1 MNPQRKQLNVILIG
15 DSCIDEYH
23 YGSVDRLS
31 PEAPVPIFVS
41 KRVETKRG
49 MAANVKINLKTL
61 GVNVRSY
68 FGAESVK
75 TRMIDEK
82 SKQHILRIDKDAS
95 CEALD
100 FKNIHFDDSVDAF
113 IVSDYNKGF
122 VSYQLI
128 ESLISLGK
136 PVFIDTKKTDLKR
149 FEGAFVKINSLEF
162 ANAKSLPTNTIVTMG
177 EHGAMIV
184 TVSERGAVWDQRTYD
199 APKIEIADVC
209 GAGDTFLASFAYMYL
224 ITSDIDSSIAFAIK
238 AASVTVQHIGVYTPT
253 LEEIL

>member
-1 MNPQRKQLNVILIG
+1 MNLQRKRLNVILIG

-49 MAANVKINLKTL
+49 MAANVEENLKAL
-61 GVNVRSY
+61 GINVVTY
-68 FGAESVK
+68 FGKESIK

-82 SKQHILRIDKDAS
+82 SKQHILRIDKDAQ
-95 CEALD
+95 CEALAFSD
-100 FKNIHFDDSVDAF
+100 IEFNHTTDAF

-122 VSYQLI
+122 VSYELI

-162 ANAKSLPTNTIVTMG
+162 ANAKSLSSNTIVTMG
-177 EHGAMIV
+177 EHGAM
-184 TVSERGAVWDQRTYD
+184 WNQRMYA

-209 GAGDTFLASFAYMYL
+209 GAGDTFLASFAYDYL
-224 ITSDIDSSIAFAIK
+224 QTLNIDSSIAFAIK
-238 AASVTVQHIGVYTPT
+238 AASVTVQHIGVYAPT

>member
-1 MNPQRKQLNVILIG
+1 MMNPPRKQLNVILIG
-15 DSCIDEYH
+15 DSCIDEYY
-23 YGSVDRLS
+23 YGNIDRLS

-49 MAANVKINLKTL
+49 MAANVEENLKKL
-61 GVNVRSY
+61 GVHVRSY
-68 FGAESVK
+68 FGTDSIK

-95 CEALD
+95 CEALS
-100 FKNIHFDDSVDAF
+100 FKNICFDDSIDAF

-162 ANAKSLPTNTIVTMG
+162 ANAKSLPSNTIVTMG
-177 EHGAMIV
+177 EHGAMWN
-184 TVSERGAVWDQRTYD
+184 ERKYD

-209 GAGDTFLASFAYMYL
+209 GAGDTFLASFAYNYL
-224 ITSDIDSSIAFAIK
+224 ITSNIDNSISFAIK
-238 AASVTVQHIGVYTPT
+238 AASVTVQHIGVYAPTP
-253 LEEIL
+253 EEIL

>member
-1 MNPQRKQLNVILIG
+1 MSLQRKPLNVILIG

-68 FGAESVK
+68 FGAESFK

-82 SKQHILRIDKDAS
+82 SKQHILRIDKDIS
-95 CEALD
+95 GEALD

-113 IVSDYNKGF
+113 IVSDYNKGY
-122 VSYQLI
+122 VSYELI
-128 ESLISLGK
+128 EELIKLGK

-162 ANAKSLPTNTIVTMG
+162 ANAKTTPTNLIVTIG
-177 EHGAMIV
+177 EHGAM
-184 TVSERGAVWDQRTYD
+184 WNQRTYG

-209 GAGDTFLASFAYMYL
+209 GAGDTFLASFAYKYL

-238 AASVTVQHIGVYTPT
+238 AASVTVQHIGVYAPT

>member
-1 MNPQRKQLNVILIG
+1 MMNPQRKQLNVILIG

-49 MAANVKINLKTL
+49 MAANVEENLKRL
-61 GVNVRSY
+61 GVHVQSY
-68 FGAESVK
+68 FGADSIK

-82 SKQHILRIDKDAS
+82 SKQHILRIDKDAK

-100 FKNIHFDDSVDAF
+100 FKNIHFDTVVDAF

-122 VSYQLI
+122 VSYELI
-128 ESLISLGK
+128 ENLISLGK

-162 ANAKSLPTNTIVTMG
+162 ASAKSLPNNTIVTMG
-177 EHGAMIV
+177 EHGAM
-184 TVSERGAVWDQRTYD
+184 WDQRTYD
-199 APKIEIADVC
+199 APKVEIADVC
-209 GAGDTFLASFAYMYL
+209 GAGDTFLASFAYKYL
-224 ITSDIDSSIAFAIK
+224 QTSNIDSSIAFAIK
-238 AASVTVQHIGVYTPT
+238 AASVTVQRIGVYAPT

>member
-1 MNPQRKQLNVILIG
+1 MSLQRKPLNVILIG

-68 FGAESVK
+68 FGAESFK

-82 SKQHILRIDKDAS
+82 SKQHILRIDKDIS
-95 CEALD
+95 GEALD

-113 IVSDYNKGF
+113 IVSDYNKGY
-122 VSYQLI
+122 VSYELI
-128 ESLISLGK
+128 EELIKLGK
-136 PVFIDTKKTDLKR
+136 PVFIDTKKTDLAR
-149 FEGAFVKINSLEF
+149 FNGAIVKINSIEY
-162 ANAKSLPTNTIVTMG
+162 ANAKSIPMNLIVTMG
-177 EHGAMIV
+177 EHGVM
-184 TVSERGAVWDQRTYD
+184 WDGRKYD

-209 GAGDTFLASFAYMYL
+209 GAGDTFLASFAYKYL
-224 ITSDIDSSIAFAIK
+224 LTSNIDSSIAFAIK
-238 AASVTVQHIGVYTPT
+238 AASVTVQHIGVYAPT